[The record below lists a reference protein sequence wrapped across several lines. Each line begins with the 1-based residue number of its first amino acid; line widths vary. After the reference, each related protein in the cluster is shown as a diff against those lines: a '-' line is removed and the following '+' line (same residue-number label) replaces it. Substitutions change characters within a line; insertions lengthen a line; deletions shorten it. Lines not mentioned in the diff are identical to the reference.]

1 MERSRII
8 TAYIIVIISFTI
20 LFFRYAYLQ
29 IFSHVQLLKQAINN
43 YSSIVST
50 LPTRGTII
58 DRNGILLAENKSSYV
73 LAMLGKD
80 YNNFKKIESELNKY
94 VNITSIDKKKL
105 QLQLKNNKRYDWL
118 IIKDDLMQKEI
129 ANISSHLYKFPEISI
144 FSRIKRYYP
153 YDELYAPSIGYVAK
167 VSDIDKEALKKK
179 HKSDKYL
186 NNDYI
191 GKNGLEY
198 FYEDILRG
206 FIGRKV
212 IKTDARGN
220 EIALID
226 NISATDGQTLQL
238 TIDHNLQKYASSL
251 LGNRKGAIIALDPN
265 TGGVLVFVSKPSFNP
280 NWFIDGINFED
291 WKELIDNPQKPLLN
305 RVIQGSYPPGSTF
318 KPFMALG
325 ALQLGIRDPKAT
337 MYDPGYFILPG
348 SNHKFRDSVE
358 GGFGLINMEE
368 AIAHSSDVYF
378 YKLGL
383 DMGID
388 RIDKI
393 MPYFNLGSKTGI
405 DLPHENTGLLP
416 SKEWKSKRFKNDP
429 YQKNWQLADSVT
441 IGIGQGFNN
450 YTPLQMA
457 FATSIIANNGNA
469 FKPHLL
475 DKVVDKDGKVVE
487 SFLPILHKTPFKKDN
502 IEFIKKAMQKVITEG
517 NSTSI
522 SYGLSYTMAGKTGT
536 AQVVRMNQNN
546 RRAKFEGSQYK
557 DHSWFIAF
565 APVENPKIVA
575 AVIVE
580 NGGFGIGVAAPIV
593 RKIFDFYLLNKND
606 IFNDDEDED
615 KNDNEDENDNV
626 DN

>member
-1 MERSRII
+1 MEKSRII
-8 TAYIIVIISFTI
+8 TAYTIVIISFII
-20 LFFRYAYLQ
+20 LFLRYAYLQ
-29 IFSHVQLLKQAINN
+29 IFSHVPLLRQAINN

-50 LPTRGTII
+50 LPARGAII
-58 DRNGILLAENKSSYV
+58 DKNGILLAENKVSYV
-73 LAMLGKD
+73 LAILGKD

-105 QLQLKNNKRYDWL
+105 QLQLKNNKKYDWL

-129 ANISSHLYKFPEISI
+129 ANISSHLYQFPELSL

-167 VSDIDKEALKKK
+167 ISELDRNILKKK
-179 HKSDKYL
+179 HKADQYL

-191 GKNGLEY
+191 GKNGIEY
-198 FYEDILRG
+198 FYEDLLRG
-206 FIGRKV
+206 YLGRKI

-226 NISATDGQTLQL
+226 NISATDGQTIQL
-238 TIDHNLQKYASSL
+238 TLDHNLQKYANSL

-265 TGGVLVFVSKPSFNP
+265 TGGVLAFISKPSFNP

-291 WKELIDNPQKPLLN
+291 WQELVDNPQKPLLN

-318 KPFMALG
+318 KPLMALA
-325 ALQLGIRDPKAT
+325 ALHLGIRTPNST
-337 MYDPGYFILPG
+337 MYDPGYFVLPG
-348 SNHKFRDSVE
+348 SKHKFRDSVE
-358 GGFGLINMEE
+358 NGFGLINLEE

-457 FATSIIANNGNA
+457 FATSVIANNGNA
-469 FKPHLL
+469 FKPHML
-475 DKVVDKDGKVVE
+475 DKIIDKNGRIIEKF
-487 SFLPILHKTPFKKDN
+487 SPILHKTPFKKTD
-502 IEFIKKAMQKVITEG
+502 IEFIKKAMQKVITDG
-517 NSTSI
+517 GAKPI

-546 RRAKFEGSQYK
+546 RKSKFEGSQYK

-575 AVIVE
+575 AIIVE
-580 NGGFGIGVAAPIV
+580 NGGWGIGVAAPLM
-593 RKIFDFYLLNKND
+593 RQIFDFYLLNKINAGSNEENEEKD
-606 IFNDDEDED
+606 
-615 KNDNEDENDNV
+615 DNEDDNNSNDN
-626 DN
+626 